1 MISYI
6 KYFLYLILI
15 IVSITFFFSS
25 YYEVDN
31 LAQTDNLKSE
41 NKDNLKSEN
50 IDNNDNLNIIEN
62 INYSSLDKDGNKYL
76 ITAKTGEIY
85 QNNFKN
91 IKMKYVYAKIIFLNQ
106 QTIEIKS
113 NYANYNRET
122 SETLFYEKVLSSYLD
137 NNISSNELQLLFDDK
152 LAKIKDKVVL
162 ISKQG
167 KLEADEVLID
177 LTTKE
182 AKISMNN
189 SEEKIKISYLN

>member
-1 MISYI
+1 MIGYI
-6 KYFLYLILI
+6 KYFIYLTLI
-15 IVSITFFFSS
+15 IVSIIFFFSS

-31 LAQTDNLKSE
+31 VVQTE
-41 NKDNLKSEN
+41 NLKSEN
-50 IDNNDNLNIIEN
+50 IDTKDNINIIEN

-85 QNNFKN
+85 QNNFNNIRMKN
-91 IKMKYVYAKIIFLNQ
+91 VYAKIIFLDQ
-106 QTIEIKS
+106 QTIKIKS

-122 SETLFYEKVLSSYLD
+122 SETLFYDEVLSSYID
-137 NNISSNELQLLFDDK
+137 NKISSNELQLLFEDK
-152 LAKIKDKVVL
+152 LAKIKDNVVYM
-162 ISKQG
+162 SKQG
-167 KLEADEVLID
+167 KIEADEVLLD

>member
-6 KYFLYLILI
+6 KYFIYLILI
-15 IVSITFFFSS
+15 IVSFIFFFSS
-25 YYEVDN
+25 YYEVDKVV
-31 LAQTDNLKSE
+31 QTDNLKSE
-41 NKDNLKSEN
+41 N
-50 IDNNDNLNIIEN
+50 IDTNDNLNIIEN

-85 QNNFKN
+85 QNNFNN

-106 QTIEIKS
+106 EFLEIRS

-122 SETLFYEKVLSSYLD
+122 SETLFYDKVLSSYLD
-137 NNISSNELQLLFDDK
+137 NKISSNELQLLFDDK
-152 LAKIKDKVVL
+152 LAKIKNNVVYM
-162 ISKQG
+162 SKKG
-167 KLEADEVLID
+167 KLKADEVLID

-189 SEEKIKISYLN
+189 SEEKVKISYLN

>member
-15 IVSITFFFSS
+15 IVSFIFFFSS

-31 LAQTDNLKSE
+31 VVQTE
-41 NKDNLKSEN
+41 NLKSEN
-50 IDNNDNLNIIEN
+50 IDTNDNLNIIEN

-85 QNNFKN
+85 QNNFNN

-106 QTIEIKS
+106 EFLEIKS

-122 SETLFYEKVLSSYLD
+122 SETLFYDKVLSSYLD
-137 NNISSNELQLLFDDK
+137 NKISSNELQLLFDDK
-152 LAKIKDKVVL
+152 LAKIKDNVVYM
-162 ISKQG
+162 SNQG

-189 SEEKIKISYLN
+189 SEEKVKISYLN

>member
-85 QNNFKN
+85 QNNFNN

-167 KLEADEVLID
+167 KLEADEVLLD

>member
-15 IVSITFFFSS
+15 IVSIIFFFSN
-25 YYEVDN
+25 YYEVDK
-31 LAQTDNLKSE
+31 AVKTE
-41 NKDNLKSEN
+41 NLKSEN
-50 IDNNDNLNIIEN
+50 IDTNDNLNIIEN
-62 INYSSLDKDGNKYL
+62 INYSSFDKDGNKYL

-85 QNNFKN
+85 QNNFNN

-122 SETLFYEKVLSSYLD
+122 SETLFYDKVLSSYLD
-137 NNISSNELQLLFDDK
+137 NKISSNELQLLFDDK
-152 LAKIKDKVVL
+152 LAKIKDNVVYM
-162 ISKQG
+162 SKQG
-167 KLEADEVLID
+167 KLKADEVLLD
-177 LTTKE
+177 LITKE

-189 SEEKIKISYLN
+189 SEEKVKISYLN

>member
-6 KYFLYLILI
+6 KYFIYLILI
-15 IVSITFFFSS
+15 IVSFIFFFSS

-31 LAQTDNLKSE
+31 VVQTE
-41 NKDNLKSEN
+41 NLKSEN
-50 IDNNDNLNIIEN
+50 IDTKDNINIIEN

-85 QNNFKN
+85 QNNFNN
-91 IKMKYVYAKIIFLNQ
+91 IKMKYVYAKIIFLNKEFL
-106 QTIEIKS
+106 EIKS

-122 SETLFYEKVLSSYLD
+122 SETLFYDKVLSSYLD
-137 NNISSNELQLLFDDK
+137 NKISSNELQLLFDDK
-152 LAKIKDKVVL
+152 LAKIKDNVVYM
-162 ISKQG
+162 SNQG

-189 SEEKIKISYLN
+189 SEEKVKISYLN

>member
-15 IVSITFFFSS
+15 IVSIIFFFSN
-25 YYEVDN
+25 YYEVDK
-31 LAQTDNLKSE
+31 AVKTE
-41 NKDNLKSEN
+41 NLKSEN
-50 IDNNDNLNIIEN
+50 IDTNDNLNIIEN

-85 QNNFKN
+85 QNNFNN

-122 SETLFYEKVLSSYLD
+122 SETLFYDKVLSSYLD
-137 NNISSNELQLLFDDK
+137 NKISSNELQLLFDDK
-152 LAKIKDKVVL
+152 LAKIKDNVVYM
-162 ISKQG
+162 SKQG
-167 KLEADEVLID
+167 KLKADEVLLD
-177 LTTKE
+177 LITKE

-189 SEEKIKISYLN
+189 SEEKVKISYLN

>member
-1 MISYI
+1 MNPLKLNLTLE
-6 KYFLYLILI
+6 KYQI
-15 IVSITFFFSS
+15 INT
-25 YYEVDN
+25 VDE
-31 LAQTDNLKSE
+31 LRQWY
-41 NKDNLKSEN
+41 LKSEN

-85 QNNFKN
+85 QNNFNN
-91 IKMKYVYAKIIFLNQ
+91 IKMKNVYAKIIFLNQ
-106 QTIEIKS
+106 EFLEIKS

-122 SETLFYEKVLSSYLD
+122 SETLFYDKVLSSYLD
-137 NNISSNELQLLFDDK
+137 NKISSNELQLLFDDK

>member
-15 IVSITFFFSS
+15 IVSIIFFFSN
-25 YYEVDN
+25 YYEVDK
-31 LAQTDNLKSE
+31 AVKTE
-41 NKDNLKSEN
+41 NLKSEN
-50 IDNNDNLNIIEN
+50 IDTNDNLNIIEN
-62 INYSSLDKDGNKYL
+62 INYSSFDKDGNKYL

-85 QNNFKN
+85 QNNFNN

-122 SETLFYEKVLSSYLD
+122 SETLFYDKVLSSYLD
-137 NNISSNELQLLFDDK
+137 NKISSNELQLLFDDK
-152 LAKIKDKVVL
+152 LAKIKDNVVYM
-162 ISKQG
+162 SKQG
-167 KLEADEVLID
+167 KLKADKVLLD
-177 LTTKE
+177 LITKE

-189 SEEKIKISYLN
+189 SEEKVKISYLN

>member
-15 IVSITFFFSS
+15 IVSIIFFFSN

-31 LAQTDNLKSE
+31 VVQTE
-41 NKDNLKSEN
+41 NLKSEN
-50 IDNNDNLNIIEN
+50 IDTNDNLNIIEN

-85 QNNFKN
+85 QNNFNN

-122 SETLFYEKVLSSYLD
+122 SETLFYDKVLSSYLD
-137 NNISSNELQLLFDDK
+137 NKISSNELQLLFEDK
-152 LAKIKDKVVL
+152 LAKIKDNVVYMN
-162 ISKQG
+162 KQG
-167 KLEADEVLID
+167 KIEADKVLLD
-177 LTTKE
+177 LTTKK
-182 AKISMNN
+182 AKISMND